1 MTNVENVID
10 PDNGQDKN
18 KMKYFQGKTQFLMKN
33 GQNEKNQITRLIV
46 ILTMITE
53 IVDQYNLLY

>member
-18 KMKYFQGKTQFLMKN
+18 KMKYFQGKHTFFK
-33 GQNEKNQITRLIV
+33 EKWTK
-46 ILTMITE
+46 
-53 IVDQYNLLY
+53 

>member
-33 GQNEKNQITRLIV
+33 GENKRNQITRLIL

>member
-1 MTNVENVID
+1 
-10 PDNGQDKN
+10 
-18 KMKYFQGKTQFLMKN
+18 MKN

-46 ILTMITE
+46 LLTMITE